1 MQNFK
6 VTASADAKSKELKII
21 FEGDLNLQN
30 TTQIKIALQEGS
42 VGFDTIEISGKE
54 ITAIDLSFVQIVE
67 AFRKSETGKK
77 VKVILDLPYDMKTLL
92 GNAGI
97 NYPNK

>member
-6 VTASADAKSKELKII
+6 VTTSSDAKSRELKIT

-30 TTQIKIALQEGS
+30 ARRIKNALQEVS
-42 VGFDTIEISGKE
+42 TGFESIEISGKE
-54 ITAIDLSFVQIVE
+54 ITAIDLSFVQNIE
-67 AFRKSETGKK
+67 AFKKSEAGKK
-77 VKVILDLPYDMKTLL
+77 IKTILVLPYDMKTLL